1 MTTPGKDNLRIMEGL
16 LSWGIEQQTKTTI
29 QPYNQNNDNKKRQPV
44 NYGRFAQ
51 LGKGTTNKNNHTT
64 IKTYNKNNDHSKK
77 RQPVD
82 YGRFAQ
88 LGKNGMLRLPC
99 APQSS
104 DNGREFS

>member
-1 MTTPGKDNLRIMEGL
+1 MTIPRKDNLRIMEGL

-29 QPYNQNNDNKKRQPV
+29 QQPP
-44 NYGRFAQ
+44 
-51 LGKGTTNKNNHTT
+51 KE
-64 IKTYNKNNDHSKK
+64 

>member
-1 MTTPGKDNLRIMEGL
+1 MDNKQNEPYDAKIMTIPRKDNLRIMEGL

-51 LGKGTTNKNNHTT
+51 LGK
-64 IKTYNKNNDHSKK
+64 
-77 RQPVD
+77 
-82 YGRFAQ
+82 
-88 LGKNGMLRLPC
+88 NGMLRLPC

>member
-1 MTTPGKDNLRIMEGL
+1 MTTPKKEK
-16 LSWGIEQQTKTTI
+16 EKTKKK
-29 QPYNQNNDNKKRQPV
+29 PYNHT
-44 NYGRFAQ
+44 
-51 LGKGTTNKNNHTT
+51 TTNKNNDNT
-64 IKTYNKNNDHSKK
+64 KK